1 MSTTRS
7 RWAALGAAVAVTIG
21 AGGAGIVGA
30 TKSTGERASYE
41 AVTAC
46 RVLDT
51 RSDQAIGSHT
61 TPLGA
66 GETIVVD
73 ALPDG
78 GDCTGLPDGTAVALN
93 VTAVGA
99 TKRTHLTIWDA
110 GPVPNAS
117 SLNPA
122 PGQPPAP
129 NAVTT
134 RVDADGSF
142 RIYNFA
148 GEVDLIVDLVGV
160 FSDHDHGESKFLT
173 FQPTTLPLFDG
184 ATVASGPI
192 GRTGVVLDDGL
203 TPGFDVSFTLPTD
216 YSANSSMFLEV
227 LWHIDETTCAVE
239 WQTEYGHMYRH
250 GDDPASAGFAMV
262 ATDSVP
268 STAGQAART
277 KFQIQ
282 PNGGLAAGDALAL
295 GLSRNAP
302 GPGDTCTGDVIVTG
316 VSVSYS

>member
-7 RWAALGAAVAVTIG
+7 RWAALGAAVAITIG
-21 AGGAGIVGA
+21 AGGAGLVGA
-30 TKSTGERASYE
+30 TKSSGERASYE

-46 RVLDT
+46 RLLDT
-51 RSDQAIGSHT
+51 RPGQSVGGRT

-66 GETIVVD
+66 GETMTVD
-73 ALPDG
+73 ALPNG
-78 GDCTGLPDGTAVALN
+78 GNCSGLPDGTAVALN

-99 TKRTHLTIWDA
+99 TEITHLTIWDT
-110 GPVPNAS
+110 GSVPTAS

-122 PGQPPAP
+122 PGQPPTP
-129 NAVTT
+129 NGVTT
-134 RVDADGSF
+134 RVDSNGSF
-142 RIYNFA
+142 KIFNLQ
-148 GEVDLIVDLVGV
+148 GEVHLVVDLVGV

-192 GRTGVVLDDGL
+192 DRTGVVLDDGL

-216 YSANSSMFLEV
+216 YTANSSMFLEL
-227 LWHIDETTCAVE
+227 LWHIDETACAVE
-239 WQTEYGHMYRH
+239 WKSEYGHMYRH

-262 ATDSVP
+262 ETDPVP
-268 STAGQAART
+268 ATAGQAVRT
-277 KFQIQ
+277 RFQIQ
-282 PNGGLAAGDALAL
+282 PNGGLAPGDAVAL

-302 GPGDTCTGDVIVTG
+302 AAGDTCTGDVIVTG
-316 VSVSYS
+316 ISVSYS